1 MILMVGLSNSE
12 SAKAAL
18 IMAVVTG
25 GAALVLRRWALRLV
39 IWGYSLVLIVTPFVF
54 SRFLTEPLFREIA
67 PSLPFSLQHRF
78 IMWHHVGKWVQ
89 EHPVLGWG
97 ISSSRSFEHERVT
110 REFFLGEFGWVQ
122 KSLQIMPIHPHNAS
136 LQIWLDLGL
145 VGLVIALLFLFLS
158 LAALERRKRSR
169 WQQAGVTGLTAGGLM
184 LTLGTYSMWQ
194 GWLMAGGVL
203 VGCLSWMILRNGGS
217 SSQELEPAAIDRLP
231 SVVGATEGP

>member
-1 MILMVGLSNSE
+1 
-12 SAKAAL
+12 
-18 IMAVVTG
+18 
-25 GAALVLRRWALRLV
+25 
-39 IWGYSLVLIVTPFVF
+39 
-54 SRFLTEPLFREIA
+54 
-67 PSLPFSLQHRF
+67 
-78 IMWHHVGKWVQ
+78 
-89 EHPVLGWG
+89 
-97 ISSSRSFEHERVT
+97 VT